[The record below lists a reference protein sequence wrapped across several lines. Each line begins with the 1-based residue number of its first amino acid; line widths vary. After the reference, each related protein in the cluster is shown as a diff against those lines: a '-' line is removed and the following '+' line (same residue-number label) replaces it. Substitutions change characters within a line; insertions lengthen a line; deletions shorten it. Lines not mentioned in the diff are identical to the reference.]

1 MKPSAFE
8 YYTPRRLEEC
18 LELLVEHGDECKLLA
33 GGQSLVPL
41 MNLRMAAPEV
51 VIDLNGLDGLDY
63 VREDG
68 GALAIGAMTR
78 YAEVERSPLVARYLP
93 ILAHATAEVGYPAI
107 RNRGT
112 IGGTLAHA
120 DPVAE
125 WPCLALALDA
135 ELVVAG
141 PGGTRT
147 IAADDFFTGLFAT
160 ALEPTEVLTEIRF
173 PLAGLPRP
181 WGFVEFAKKTGDYAV
196 VAVAVD
202 LEVAGG
208 AVTRARA
215 AWSNLADRP
224 VGSSAAEQAL
234 AGIPVAQDLAADVVA
249 RVADALAEYAT
260 DDAHAER
267 VRLAGVLTRRAVNQA
282 LARARGAGT

>member
-8 YYTPRRLEEC
+8 YYTPKRLDEC
-18 LELLVEHGDECKLLA
+18 LELLVEHEDECKLLA

-41 MNLRMAAPEV
+41 MNLRMASPEV
-51 VIDLNGLDGLDY
+51 VIDLNRLEGLAY
-63 VREDG
+63 IREDQ

-78 YAEVERSPLVARYLP
+78 YAAIERSPLVAKVLP
-93 ILAHATAEVGYPAI
+93 VLPRATAEVGYPAI
-107 RNRGT
+107 RSRGT

-135 ELVVAG
+135 ELVAVG
-141 PGGTRT
+141 PDGTRT
-147 IAADDFFTGLFAT
+147 IPAGEFFTGLFAT

-181 WGFVEFAKKTGDYAV
+181 WGFEEFAKKTGDYAV

-202 LEVAGG
+202 LQVSGG
-208 AVTRARA
+208 AVTSARLA
-215 AWSNLADRP
+215 YSNLADRP
-224 VGSSAAEQAL
+224 VRPAAAEQAL
-234 AGIPVAQDLAADVVA
+234 AGLPVAEDLDADTLAAVSA
-249 RVADALAEYAT
+249 ALEQYAT
-260 DDAHAER
+260 DEARSER
-267 VRLAGVLTRRAVNQA
+267 VRLAGILTRRAVNQA
-282 LARARGAGT
+282 LVRARGEQA